1 MSSTTA
7 HTISFQ
13 KGLRRQAVHWLQAAQ
28 HLGQYERLM
37 HPYGMSGL
45 HTPLLLKLQLFVK
58 ENCDAVITK
67 AQNIIAALDSTTDAY
82 RLEQIKNE
90 VIRLRDMYLSTET
103 AVHYYTDAVNT
114 RTSQQM
120 ASVMRACDILCK
132 KSMDA
137 VLQPLGKP
145 SPLVLTFVDKG
156 VGASILKSDL
166 RLWNGAQSPFAAV
179 KVTYHNL
186 FRPTAIIHETG
197 HQVAH
202 LLNWNDDLQAT
213 LARASGVDKDVAK
226 AFSLWSG
233 EIAADIFSFLHTG
246 YGSVAALHDVVSGK
260 PQSVFAYHQS
270 DPHPIGYVRVLMAL
284 EWCRICF
291 GNGPWSNLKE
301 SFMQQYDINLVNY
314 DTVPFI
320 KKCIQHLIAMA
331 ELSLEAKLRALNGN
345 SIVKLLSPQ
354 PVSPQ
359 KLDELKNL
367 AGQSL
372 YTSHVWMNKEA
383 IRTLALNSY
392 LMATE
397 DDAEKYYSIQENWM
411 KQLGFAV
418 DLN

>member
-1 MSSTTA
+1 MSNTTA

-67 AQNIIAALDSTTDAY
+67 AQNIIAAVDSATDAY

-213 LARASGVDKDVAK
+213 LAQASGVDKDVAK
-226 AFSLWSG
+226 AFSLWS
-233 EIAADIFSFLHTG
+233 EKLLLIFSPF
-246 YGSVAALHDVVSGK
+246 YIQDMVV
-260 PQSVFAYHQS
+260 
-270 DPHPIGYVRVLMAL
+270 
-284 EWCRICF
+284 
-291 GNGPWSNLKE
+291 
-301 SFMQQYDINLVNY
+301 
-314 DTVPFI
+314 
-320 KKCIQHLIAMA
+320 
-331 ELSLEAKLRALNGN
+331 
-345 SIVKLLSPQ
+345 
-354 PVSPQ
+354 
-359 KLDELKNL
+359 
-367 AGQSL
+367 
-372 YTSHVWMNKEA
+372 
-383 IRTLALNSY
+383 
-392 LMATE
+392 
-397 DDAEKYYSIQENWM
+397 
-411 KQLGFAV
+411 
-418 DLN
+418 